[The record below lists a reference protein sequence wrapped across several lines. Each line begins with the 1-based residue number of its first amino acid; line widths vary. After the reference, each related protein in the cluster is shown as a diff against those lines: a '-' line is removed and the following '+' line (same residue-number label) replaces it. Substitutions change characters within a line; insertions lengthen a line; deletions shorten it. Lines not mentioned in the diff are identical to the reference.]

1 MQCRLGH
8 VQYRCNT
15 AAGNLGRGNSID
27 APDAQAFKGAGWDF
41 KGDQETRKRWDETE
55 SQRTITWP
63 AYNLSLPLVF
73 RFQWVCSGALSRYL
87 ISQLVRASIN
97 RYLPTYLLPIQP
109 ALAGSA
115 LQSPDLQGQRCP
127 ERLTVSG

>member
-8 VQYRCNT
+8 VQYRCST

-27 APDAQAFKGAGWDF
+27 APDAQAFKG
-41 KGDQETRKRWDETE
+41 DQETKKDGTKL
-55 SQRTITWP
+55 
-63 AYNLSLPLVF
+63 NLSDLSRGLCTTSLSLGVPLAMG
-73 RFQWVCSGALSRYL
+73 VCSGALSRYL
-87 ISQLVRASIN
+87 ISQLARASIN
-97 RYLPTYLLPIQP
+97 RYLPIYLLPIQP